1 MTELAYRIELLSDV
15 VVTADSATEGGHVG
29 LDHLPGSLFLG
40 VAASAIQPFDPKL
53 LLSGR
58 VRFLNAYPL
67 CHGKETHPVP
77 LSYHTPKGGK
87 SEVEKPVNLLVSKRP
102 DNQQMEQCR
111 KGYAPVEG
119 APIVKIRLNNQLKS
133 AIQRDKRRSEDGK
146 LFDYSSIP
154 AGTEFLMKIQCA
166 RKEDCK
172 TIDDLFN
179 GKTLHLGRSRSAEYG
194 LARCTKHEAKE
205 PQGEPGKFEDNG
217 NRIALYLASDLA
229 LVRNGMSVLQ
239 PEPSDFGLEQ
249 ATYCS
254 AESYLQIRRYSP
266 WNSFYNA
273 YTTERQV
280 LCKGSV
286 LVFDTLKPADPKAI
300 QQTLASGV
308 GLHVEE
314 GLGQVW
320 VNPAWLLKAPTISEA
335 KPSNKLT
342 PPKPGTPLVRFLS
355 DKAERLNLSRD
366 AFEAAMKW
374 ADDWMALY
382 ADRGRDGRDDHADK
396 MPSKSQWSNI
406 RNIAVA
412 NLLNPD
418 QLAGDLERFCT
429 QSLRRKKWEYDV
441 RGECMYSRVMA
452 KVGQASGERTC
463 LTLQH
468 AAVEMGRR
476 IDALNRSK
484 REEP

>member
-1 MTELAYRIELLSDV
+1 MAELAYRIELLSDV

-29 LDHLPGSLFLG
+29 LDYLPGSLFLG

-67 CHGKETHPVP
+67 YHGKETHHVP
-77 LSYHTPKGGK
+77 LSYHSPKGGK
-87 SEVEKPVNLLVSKRP
+87 SEVPVNLLISKRP

-119 APIVKIRLNNQLKS
+119 VPIVKIRLNNQLKS

-154 AGTEFLMKIQCA
+154 AGTEFMMKIQCD
-166 RKEDCK
+166 RKDDRK
-172 TIDDLFN
+172 TIDDVFN

-194 LARCTKHEAKE
+194 LARCTEHEANE
-205 PQGEPGKFEDNG
+205 PQGEPGKFEDNR

-229 LVRNGMSVLQ
+229 LVRNGMPVLQ

-300 QQTLASGV
+300 QQRLASGV

-320 VNPAWLLKAPTISEA
+320 VNPAWLLKAPTISAA
-335 KPSNKLT
+335 KPSNKPT
-342 PPKPGTPLVRFLS
+342 PSKPGTPLVRFLS
-355 DKAERLNLSRD
+355 NKAERLNLSRD
-366 AFEAAMKW
+366 AFETAMKW
-374 ADDWMALY
+374 ADDWMTLY
-382 ADRGRDGRDDHADK
+382 AERGRGGRDDHADK
-396 MPSKSQWSNI
+396 MPSKSQWSNV

-418 QLAGDLERFCT
+418 QLAGELERFCT
-429 QSLRRKKWEYDV
+429 QSLRRKKWGDPESNKS
-441 RGECMYSRVMA
+441 MYSRVRL
-452 KVGQASGERTC
+452 KIEQNPDASTC